1 MKKSKKVKIVC
12 CILILIAVIIGI
24 IIFFICHKQDKINSG
39 NLNEISEYFD
49 SFYDIESIDKE
60 SVSYALIE
68 NTFIEVKK
76 VKYSS
81 DNTGKAT
88 ITVIAPDLEK
98 IVLDSVSVINDDSRK
113 TNIESKKKIQENM
126 INILKNNQYETN
138 QTELEVEIKK
148 IDGKWKF
155 IYNEELGKAITCDL
169 SGLFKKYI
177 QKMFS
182 GE

>member
-1 MKKSKKVKIVC
+1 MSKKKKVKIIY
-12 CILILIAVIIGI
+12 CILTLIILIIGI
-24 IIFFICHKQDKINSG
+24 IVFFICHKQNQIHSG

-49 SFYDIESIDKE
+49 TFYDIESIDKE

-76 VKYSS
+76 VKYNS
-81 DNTGKAT
+81 DNIGKAT

-98 IVLDSVSVINDDSRK
+98 IVLDSVSVVNNDSKND
-113 TNIESKKKIQENM
+113 NIESKKKIQENM
-126 INILKNNQYETN
+126 IDILKNNQYETN

-148 IDGKWKF
+148 IDEKWKF
-155 IYNEELGKAITCDL
+155 IYNDELGKAITCDL

-177 QKMFS
+177 QKMFR